1 MSRQPFDIAT
11 SRIPLLPAKKLHAGV
26 RELEWCREELA
37 NFDVMSVHE
46 RGDPRIDALE
56 AAIEEAVLSLFEK
69 DSPEWARFRRDGLVD
84 NACFSLAY
92 PTPIHEVRQGLR
104 AGMDDQ
110 LMRLDEAIFALK
122 EGLDVLGEK
131 EAPPMANPWPDAP
144 TAAPPLDAA
153 PAVEPAPAAIEPT
166 GIGVAVVH
174 SRDDSAGLAVTE
186 FLAQLGLTPMPSTS
200 SATTL
205 DQLQGAGFAVILAA
219 PDDIR
224 TLNDPQTSPDFKPS
238 ATQEVV
244 FKLGFL
250 VGALGPQRVC
260 ALLLD
265 DIQLPIDQFGIRAT
279 PMDPAEGWKLD
290 IAKMVKAAGIPIDL
304 NRAI

>member
-11 SRIPLLPAKKLHAGV
+11 SRIPLLPAKKLQAGV

-37 NFDVMSVHE
+37 NFDVMTVHE
-46 RGDPRIDALE
+46 RADPRIDALE
-56 AAIEEAVLSLFEK
+56 AAIEDAMLSLFEK
-69 DSPEWARFRRDGLVD
+69 DSPECQRFRRDGLVD

-110 LMRLDEAIFALK
+110 LYRLDEAIVALK
-122 EGLDVLGEK
+122 EGLAVLGADEM
-131 EAPPMANPWPDAP
+131 PRTP
-144 TAAPPLDAA
+144 TPG
-153 PAVEPAPAAIEPT
+153 PAPAATPAAPAAPSPMAASAPSVVPGGE
-166 GIGVAVVH
+166 VVVVH

-186 FLAQLGLTPMPSTS
+186 FLAQLGLTPMASIGGT
-200 SATTL
+200 AAL
-205 DQLQGAGFAVILAA
+205 DQLQGTGFAVVLAS

-224 TLNDPQTSPDFKPS
+224 TLNDPQTSPDFKPC
-238 ATQEVV
+238 ATQEVI

-250 VGALGPQRVC
+250 VGTLGPQRIFV
-260 ALLLD
+260 LLLD
-265 DIQLPIDQFGIRAT
+265 DVDLPLEHFGIRAT
-279 PMDPAEGWKLD
+279 QMDHAEGWKLD
-290 IAKMVKAAGIPIDL
+290 IAKMIKSAGIAIDL